1 MIRKIIKSAALLFA
15 AFSFL
20 SAQSTNIKLG
30 DEILLAEKF
39 ELIKNKNIGL
49 ITNTSAVLSDGQP
62 FIDSLL
68 KTDSVRIKSVFA
80 LEHGFDLRAG
90 AGVLIKDDYIK
101 QIKVHSLYGQTKK
114 PTPQM
119 MQGLDVIVFDIQ
131 DVGARFYTYISS
143 LKYVLEACAENN
155 VEIIVCDR
163 PNPLGGLYVDGPI
176 LEDEYKSFV
185 GIDNLPVVHGMTI
198 GEIAAFFNDRI
209 PRRANLTIVKMEGW
223 QRSKYWDELNL
234 TWRSPSPNIINFTS
248 VLLYPAVC
256 YFEGTNISE
265 GRGTYTPFNII
276 GAPFINARE
285 LRNVIEK
292 ELNGVIE
299 ARAIEF
305 VPVSIED
312 MAMNPKYKGDICSG
326 VQLVIKDRKRYK
338 PVETGVKLISIMHK
352 LYPDKFEMTE
362 YFDLLWGTNSV
373 KSQILAG
380 KEPEQIINSWQEKLN
395 RFKELRN
402 NYLLY

>member
-1 MIRKIIKSAALLFA
+1 MIRKLIKSAALLFA

-39 ELIKNKNIGL
+39 ELIKNKDIGL

-80 LEHGFDLRAG
+80 LEHGFDLRTG
-90 AGVLIKDDYIK
+90 AGVLIEDDYIN

-114 PTPQM
+114 PTAQM
-119 MQGLDVIVFDIQ
+119 LEGLDVIVFDIQ

-155 VEIIVCDR
+155 IEIIVCDR

-176 LEDEYKSFV
+176 LENEYKSFV

-209 PRRANLTIVKMEGW
+209 PRRANLTIIKMEGW

-234 TWRSPSPNIINFTS
+234 PWRSPSPNIINFNS

-256 YFEGTNISE
+256 FFEGTNISE
-265 GRGTYTPFNII
+265 GRGTYTPFTII
-276 GAPFINARE
+276 GAPFVDAKE
-285 LRNVIEK
+285 LRNEINKQFE
-292 ELNGVIE
+292 GVIE

-312 MAMNPKYKGDICSG
+312 MATNPKYKGDICSG
-326 VQLVIKDRKRYK
+326 VQLVIKDRKKYK
-338 PVETGVKLISIMHK
+338 PVETGIKLISIMHK
-352 LYPDKFEMTE
+352 LYPDKFEMTD
-362 YFDLLWGTNSV
+362 YFDLLWGTDSV
-373 KSQILAG
+373 KSQIFSG
-380 KEPEQIINSWQEKLN
+380 KEPDQIINSWQEELN

>member
-1 MIRKIIKSAALLFA
+1 MTRKLIKSAALLLA

-20 SAQSTNIKLG
+20 SAQSSKIKLG
-30 DEILLAEKF
+30 DEILLSEKF
-39 ELIKNKNIGL
+39 ELIKNKDIGL

-80 LEHGFDLRAG
+80 LEHGFDLRTG
-90 AGVLIKDDYIK
+90 AGVLIEDDYIK
-101 QIKVHSLYGQTKK
+101 QVKVHSLYGQTKK

-119 MQGLDVIVFDIQ
+119 LQGLDVIIFDIQ
-131 DVGARFYTYISS
+131 DVGTRFYTYISS

-155 VEIIVCDR
+155 IELIVCDR
-163 PNPLGGLYVDGPI
+163 PNPLGGIYVDGPI

-198 GEIAAFFNDRI
+198 GEIAACFNDRI
-209 PRRANLTIVKMEGW
+209 PHRANLTIVKIEGW
-223 QRSKYWDELNL
+223 QRSQYWDELNL
-234 TWRSPSPNIINFTS
+234 PWRSPSPNIINFNS

-256 YFEGTNISE
+256 FFEGTNISE

-276 GAPFINARE
+276 GAPFINAIE
-285 LRNVIEK
+285 LRNEINK
-292 ELNGVIE
+292 QFDGIIE

-312 MAMNPKYKGDICSG
+312 MTMNPKYKGEICSG
-326 VQLVIKDRKRYK
+326 VQLVIKDRRRYK
-338 PVETGVKLISIMHK
+338 PVETGVKLISIMQK
-352 LYPDKFEMTE
+352 LYPAKFEMTD
-362 YFDLLWGTNSV
+362 YFNLLWGTDTI

-380 KEPEQIINSWQEKLN
+380 KEPDQIINSWQEKLN
-395 RFKELRN
+395 RFKEIRN